1 MKLRTFALTAVTT
14 LLALHL
20 GVTQADEQ
28 KRYSVSAT
36 YKEECGSCH
45 VPYPP
50 QLLPADSWRSL
61 MGGLDKHF
69 GSNATLEWPV
79 AKEITQFLVTNAGRS
94 GQSPSAGAKGPTLR
108 ITETAWFKREHRDG
122 HDGLSA
128 SVWQSAAVKSPA
140 NCVACHREA
149 GEGNYSERGIHIPRA
164 K

>member
-1 MKLRTFALTAVTT
+1 MKLRRLGLTAVTM

-20 GVTQADEQ
+20 GPSLAGEQ
-28 KRYSVSAT
+28 KNYSLTAS

-69 GSNATLEWPV
+69 GSNATLEASV
-79 AKEITQFLVTNAGRS
+79 AKEITQFLVANAGRS

-128 SVWQSAAVKSPA
+128 SVWQSAAVKAPA
-140 NCVACHREA
+140 NCAACHREA
-149 GEGNYSERGIHIPRA
+149 GEGNYSERGIRIPRS